1 MILVFERRFAAY
13 RLSTR
18 EEVRATTDEH
28 RSPSL
33 PWAGPLLL
41 FLTLI
46 VHFFGGSVGR
56 EGVGIQIGA
65 WAARL
70 NSQPRWCRVG
80 CIATG
85 ISVIFGAPLTAV
97 VFVFEGAVS
106 KNRKFGWKESIAIPV
121 MAVVGDR
128 VAQLAGLQHPSFP
141 RYPFSAF
148 AQLTYV
154 DAALIF
160 SSLIVLASLLSL
172 VFLVLSS
179 YVALSTREL
188 NDRRLA
194 LVTLLFLILFATVG
208 YLLGEKSGLPG
219 LGTQPWATLLGSD
232 LKSAPLPIIG
242 AGTLFFWAVLK
253 IIFTAGFTG
262 LGFKGGEVTP
272 LIAVGTLIAAAMVTE
287 TSTFFLAIG
296 FSAVWGVSARRP
308 LVAAALGFEYFGE
321 AALLAGIVTWSALKL
336 GDFLIPSRFEV
347 IRGAWRRGLYD

>member
-1 MILVFERRFAAY
+1 M
-13 RLSTR
+13 
-18 EEVRATTDEH
+18 
-28 RSPSL
+28 
-33 PWAGPLLL
+33 
-41 FLTLI
+41 
-46 VHFFGGSVGR
+46 
-56 EGVGIQIGA
+56 
-65 WAARL
+65 
-70 NSQPRWCRVG
+70 
-80 CIATG
+80 
-85 ISVIFGAPLTAV
+85 
-97 VFVFEGAVS
+97 
-106 KNRKFGWKESIAIPV
+106 
-121 MAVVGDR
+121 
-128 VAQLAGLQHPSFP
+128 
-141 RYPFSAF
+141 
-148 AQLTYV
+148 
-154 DAALIF
+154 
-160 SSLIVLASLLSL
+160 
-172 VFLVLSS
+172 
-179 YVALSTREL
+179 ALSTREL